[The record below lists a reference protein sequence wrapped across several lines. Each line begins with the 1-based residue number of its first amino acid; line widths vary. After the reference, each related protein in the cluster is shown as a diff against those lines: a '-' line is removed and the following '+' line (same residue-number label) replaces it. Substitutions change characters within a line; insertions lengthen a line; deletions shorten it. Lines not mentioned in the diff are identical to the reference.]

1 MPIEIVRPA
10 TPVLTDERISHRT
23 KECGCP
29 EFDRALSRRSFLKRA
44 GVAGLV
50 AGIAAETSFTRL
62 AFGATPYAGDVLVIL
77 SLRGGFDG
85 LQAIVP
91 AADPDYAALRPNVG
105 IPAGALLPLDAT
117 FGMHPALTP
126 LKPLWDAGS
135 FGVVHAV
142 GMESP
147 DRSHFS
153 AMEEMERAAPGTS
166 LRTGWID
173 RVLGLREQGSAFQGV
188 QMGSS
193 LAASAFLGPSPE
205 LAMWSIDGFGL
216 DAAWDEDE
224 RLRWDA
230 ALRGVHTNAGADLRS
245 PVEAAL
251 DALGVTA
258 QLQTAGYV
266 PENGAVYPDSDLG
279 NALRDV
285 ARLIKAG
292 VGLEVASIDYGDWD
306 MHAGMGDVDEGWMT
320 DHLGEL
326 AGALAA
332 FSTDLGAGMADVTLV
347 TLTEFGRRAEE
358 NGSGGTDHG
367 YGQVVFLL
375 GGGVKGGQVHGTW
388 PSLAPGALV
397 DGDLAATTD
406 YRAILAEILEK
417 RCGAGSVTDVFPG
430 VGAERVGALNLRPS

>member
-1 MPIEIVRPA
+1 MQLETTT
-10 TPVLTDERISHRT
+10 TPNLSRERISHRSKT
-23 KECGCP
+23 CGCP
-29 EFDRALSRRSFLKRA
+29 DFDRAISRRSFLKRA

-50 AGIAAETSFTRL
+50 AGIAAETAFTRL

-91 AADPDYAALRPNVG
+91 AADPDYLDLRPNVG
-105 IPAGALLPLDAT
+105 IPASALLQLDAT
-117 FGMHPALTP
+117 FGMHPALGA
-126 LKPLWDAGS
+126 LKPFWDAGT

-142 GMESP
+142 GMASP

-166 LRTGWID
+166 LRTGWLD
-173 RVLGLREQGSAFQGV
+173 RVLGLRQEGTVFQGV
-188 QMGSS
+188 QLGSD

-216 DAAWDEDE
+216 DAAWDDAE
-224 RLRWDA
+224 RTKWDA
-230 ALRGVHTNAGADLRS
+230 ALRGLHTNAPGGLVA
-245 PVEAAL
+245 PVTAAL

-258 QLQTAGYV
+258 ALQEAGYV
-266 PENGAVYPDSDLG
+266 PEHGAAYPDTDLG

-285 ARLIKAG
+285 ARLIKAD

-306 MHAGMGDVDEGWMT
+306 MHAGMGTVDEGWMH

-326 AGALAA
+326 ATALAA
-332 FSTDLGAGMADVTLV
+332 FATDLGAGMADVTLV
-347 TLTEFGRRAEE
+347 SLTEFGRRAEE

-375 GGGVKGGQVHGTW
+375 GGGVLGGQVHGTW
-388 PSLAPGALV
+388 PGLAPGSLV
-397 DGDLAATTD
+397 DGDLASTTD
-406 YRAILAEILEK
+406 YRTILAEVLEK
-417 RCGAGSVTDVFPG
+417 RCGAGSVSDVFPG
-430 VGAERVGALNLRPS
+430 LDGTRHGVFSQRPS